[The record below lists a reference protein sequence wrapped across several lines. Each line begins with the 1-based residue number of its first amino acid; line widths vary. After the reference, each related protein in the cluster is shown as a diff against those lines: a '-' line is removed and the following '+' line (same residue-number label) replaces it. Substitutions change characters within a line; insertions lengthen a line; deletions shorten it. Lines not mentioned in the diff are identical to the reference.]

1 MRFIGALGWMLWALL
16 LVSGISASGSA
27 RTEQLPEFELMRELS
42 LPGIRLSELKHNRT
56 YHGLH
61 RFNCSHEAFFP
72 YACKDGEPLWRP
84 PAKPR
89 SARRLLQFAWVDR
102 TKAQR

>member
-16 LVSGISASGSA
+16 LVSGISASGST
-27 RTEQLPEFELMRELS
+27 RMEMLPEFELVRELS
-42 LPGIRLSELKHNRT
+42 LSGIRLSELEHNRT
-56 YHGLH
+56 YRGLY
-61 RFNCSHEAFFP
+61 RSNCSHEAFFP

-89 SARRLLQFAWVDR
+89 SARRLLQFAWVDG

>member
-27 RTEQLPEFELMRELS
+27 RMEQLPELE
-42 LPGIRLSELKHNRT
+42 HNRT
-56 YHGLH
+56 YHGLY
-61 RFNCSHEAFFP
+61 RWNCSHEAFFP

-84 PAKPR
+84 PAKSR
-89 SARRLLQFAWVDR
+89 SARRLLQFAWADR